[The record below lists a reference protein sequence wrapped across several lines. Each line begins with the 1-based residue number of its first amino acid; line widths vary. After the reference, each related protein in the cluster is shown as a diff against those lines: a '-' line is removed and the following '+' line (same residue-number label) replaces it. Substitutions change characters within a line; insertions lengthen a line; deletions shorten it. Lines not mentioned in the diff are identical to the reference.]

1 MFRSWAATAATR
13 YTLERKAGDDPLR
26 RVRALLPQS
35 KREPYESPL
44 PVICCGGATVGGA
57 GKTTIVDYLA
67 SRIPGA
73 HILTRGYGGYS
84 HAIRSVSATDSYAA
98 VGDEPLLHAATAVT
112 WRCADRSVSAKRA
125 FAAGATV
132 LIMDDGLQ
140 NRTLKKTLPLL
151 IVDGNSGFGNG
162 KVLPF
167 GPLREPLADVLEKVH
182 AVILIGQDRFDIA
195 GLLSGI
201 LPVFAVSLRQHF
213 GFPHGADQPYLAFT
227 GIARPAKFHQTLRE
241 IGVIVRETR
250 DFPNH
255 YPYAPK
261 DVLGLIHRAQALGV
275 RLVTTPKDFVR
286 LPTGALTSLVD
297 VAGLDLIW
305 QDEGAL
311 TTFLSR
317 SAPGLVQRRTDPGH
331 VQ

>member
-1 MFRSWAATAATR
+1 VFKSWAATATTR
-13 YTLERKAGDDPLR
+13 YSLERGPGDDPLR
-26 RVRALLPQS
+26 RVRSSLPQS

-73 HILTRGYGGYS
+73 HILTRGYGGYT
-84 HAIRSVSATDSYAA
+84 HRIRSVSTTDSYAA

-112 WRCADRSVSAKRA
+112 WRCADRSVSARHA
-125 FAAGATV
+125 FAAGATA

-140 NRTLKKTLPLL
+140 NRTLKKTISLL

-162 KVLPF
+162 KELPF
-167 GPLREPLADVLEKVH
+167 GPLREPLADVVDKVQ
-182 AVILIGQDRFDIA
+182 AVILIGEDRLDIT
-195 GLLSGI
+195 GLLSGT
-201 LPVFAVSLRQHF
+201 LPVFPVSLRQHF
-213 GFPHGADQPYLAFT
+213 NFPHGAGQRYLAFT
-227 GIARPAKFHQTLRE
+227 GIARPTKFYQTLRD
-241 IGVIVRETR
+241 IGVVVVETR

-255 YPYAPK
+255 YPYEPG
-261 DVLGLIHRAQALGV
+261 DVRSLIRHAQAMGV

-286 LPTGALTSLVD
+286 LPTGALTPLVD

-305 QDEGAL
+305 QDEAAL
-311 TTFLSR
+311 SAFLNH
-317 SAPGLVQRRTDPGH
+317 SAPGLIQHRTEPGH
-331 VQ
+331 AN